1 VRGGGLYVIDGQHRL
16 AAAKLR
22 RDIPH
27 LPCVILELPDRADEA
42 ANFVHLN
49 QRRRPLSQ
57 IDVFKAAVASGD
69 GEASAIA
76 RALAENDLSIASSTN
91 PNSWKPGQISNIGGI
106 QQAWKRHGAARTRAA
121 LHVLAN
127 GFAGQV
133 LRYAGTIFPG
143 VAVLVAELTAKRDPL
158 IWKDGEDALMLIEML
173 GETPQ
178 QEWRE
183 IILLEMARNPN
194 MKFRDAARKV
204 IADAWSDLQDA
215 FTGDDEDEVFDQA
228 RTGELGAL
236 AQAEG

>member
-1 VRGGGLYVIDGQHRL
+1 MRGGGLFVIDGQHRL

-22 RDIPH
+22 RDIAH
-27 LPCVILELPDRADEA
+27 LPCVILELADRADEA

-57 IDVFKAAVASGD
+57 LDVFKAAVASGD
-69 GEASAIA
+69 GEASAIS
-76 RALAENDLSIASSTN
+76 RALAECDLKLATSTN
-91 PNSWKPGQISNIGGI
+91 PNGWKPGELSNIGGI
-106 QQAWKRHGAARTRAA
+106 QQAWKRHGATRTRAS
-121 LHVLAN
+121 LFVLAN
-127 GFAGQV
+127 AFAGQQ

-143 VAVLVAELTAKRDPL
+143 IVALVVDLTAKRDPL
-158 IWKDGEDALMLIEML
+158 IWKDGEEALMLIEML

-183 IILLEMARNPN
+183 IILLELARNPN
-194 MKFRDAARKV
+194 MKFGNAAQKA

-215 FTGDDEDEVFDQA
+215 YTGDDEDETFDQA
-228 RTGELGAL
+228 RTGTVDAL